1 MDKVL
6 ILSGD
11 ADHVQTLKSGLDKMH
26 QFEINI
32 ATKGEEAIALFD
44 QIKFSVFV
52 TDISPPG
59 MDALDLLS
67 YMTQNR
73 PNTPCIVMT
82 DHGKPWFKER
92 MAQQSFLYHLEK
104 PFKISSLATAIFVG
118 LNLRDEG
125 KNFQGMTMAS
135 LLPLIEILQKTCRME
150 AKSKEQNKG
159 YLYFN
164 KGVLIDAHFNDLRG
178 ELAAQKIAKW
188 ERIAIKFTEL
198 PERRTRTRVKTHLMD
213 IAGASWDRDLV
224 VVDQTENVIPLCRE
238 IEVENNTSA
247 TSGDTDSDAINDLLD
262 DGIPLSPETEVEKNT
277 PSSPRKTVSITVDEQ
292 SDDVITLSQ
301 ETDGEKNVPSASGET
316 ATDKKFKDDF
326 TPGFRKESVHGD
338 KIYPTQETGQLYKKY
353 SLDDSS
359 NLGMDMYLEYYQLAQ
374 KPFQI
379 NTDPSFLWF
388 GEKQKEAL
396 ATLKYGIQENK
407 SFLLLTGD
415 VGVGKT
421 TIVKALLQGLGKNDL
436 AVVIHDP
443 VLDTL
448 DFFNYVARAFG
459 LSGDFTTKGAFLDAF
474 GDFLLKSYYQGKRVL
489 LILDECQLLSPSFLA
504 EIRLFLNFEKKGS
517 TLINVF
523 FVGQLEFNDI
533 LLLPENRAIR
543 QRIAVNYN
551 IPPLSLKETEKYIEY
566 RLAIAGTNR
575 KIFKASAIREIF
587 NFSKGYPRLI
597 NIIADRA
604 LLTGYINSAKH
615 IKKGVIKECANEL
628 DISRV
633 SKATL
638 QKNKKRNKTI
648 TI

>member
-6 ILSGD
+6 ILSGET
-11 ADHVQTLKSGLDKMH
+11 DHAKTLKSGLDKMH
-26 QFEINI
+26 QFEVNI
-32 ATKGEEAIALFD
+32 ATRGEDAIALFD
-44 QIKFSVFV
+44 KIKFSVFV

-67 YMTQNR
+67 YMSQNR

-82 DHGKPWFKER
+82 DHGKPWFKEK

-104 PFKISSLATAIFVG
+104 PFKISSLATSIFVG

-125 KNFQGMTMAS
+125 KNLKGMTIAS
-135 LLPLIEILQKTCRME
+135 VLPLIEILQKTCRME
-150 AKSKEQNKG
+150 TKSKDRNKG

-164 KGVLIDAHFNDLRG
+164 KGVLIDAHFKDLRG
-178 ELAAQKIAKW
+178 EVAAQEIAKW
-188 ERIAIKFTEL
+188 ERITIKFTEL
-198 PERRTRTRVKTHLMD
+198 PRRRTRTRVKTHLMD
-213 IAGASWDRDLV
+213 IAGASWDKNQV
-224 VVDQTENVIPLCRE
+224 VEEPP
-238 IEVENNTSA
+238 
-247 TSGDTDSDAINDLLD
+247 D
-262 DGIPLSPETEVEKNT
+262 DVIPLSPETEVEKNDPST
-277 PSSPRKTVSITVDEQ
+277 PGETVSATVNEQPDDEIPLCHEIEVANNTSPAATRKTVSAKVNEPP
-292 SDDVITLSQ
+292 DDVIQSTR
-301 ETDGEKNVPSASGET
+301 EIKKKKTVPADSGET
-316 ATDKKFKDDF
+316 VSATDEKFKDEVP
-326 TPGFRKESVHGD
+326 PGFRKESIHED
-338 KIYPTQETGQLYKKY
+338 KISPTQETRQVHKEY
-353 SLDDSS
+353 SLDDIS

-407 SFLLLTGD
+407 SCLLLTGD

-421 TIVKALLQGLGKNDL
+421 TIVKALLQGLGENDL
-436 AVVIHDP
+436 AVVINDP

-448 DFFNYVARAFG
+448 DFFNYVARSFG

-489 LILDECQLLSPSFLA
+489 LIIDECQLLSPSFLA

-517 TLINVF
+517 TLINIF

-566 RLAIAGTNR
+566 RLAVAGTNR

-587 NFSKGYPRLI
+587 YFSKGHPRLI

-604 LLTGYINSAKH
+604 LLTGYINSTKH
-615 IKKGVIKECANEL
+615 IKKGIIKECASEL
-628 DISRV
+628 DISLV
-633 SKATL
+633 SKAAL
-638 QKNKKRNKTI
+638 QKSKKT
-648 TI
+648 